1 VRGSRAHAR
10 VRPELRSNAFDRE
23 KTERTRQHDPIE
35 AIQVGSRAH
44 FMRLSAEPL
53 QHRAVFL
60 EGTLQREH
68 ADPLLRVV
76 LHRRRWW
83 GHEGKSG
90 PAIQQTG
97 LRVSNTLGAG
107 AGEMSIEPAKHSPLT
122 AWITGFMAQ
131 PSEVDARFERHMKRM
146 ERNTAAYRA
155 DLAAPSRTDGFWRRP
170 ELHTFASTGFAP
182 RLHFDPGMNHAST
195 AGSEMNTLDACIA
208 YSEKAV
214 Q

>member
-1 VRGSRAHAR
+1 MGSLGEIRACDTTDRAR
-10 VRPELRSNAFDRE
+10 V
-23 KTERTRQHDPIE
+23 
-35 AIQVGSRAH
+35 
-44 FMRLSAEPL
+44 
-53 QHRAVFL
+53 
-60 EGTLQREH
+60 
-68 ADPLLRVV
+68 
-76 LHRRRWW
+76 
-83 GHEGKSG
+83 
-90 PAIQQTG
+90 
-97 LRVSNTLGAG
+97 RVSNTLGAG